1 MKICILYGSP
11 RKKNTYA
18 AVQQIKERLRL
29 HEEVEFVEYILQKE
43 PHDFCCGCYTCINGA
58 EEKCPHAA
66 HVQPVIQAMRG
77 ADGLIFAT
85 PVYVMDMTAQMK
97 AFLDHTGYFY
107 IVHRPY
113 PEMFQKSAL
122 VVSTAAGAGTK
133 DANAS
138 VIRSLKHWG
147 VRRIYSC
154 GISIFAPGWDA
165 IPASRKRKIEKR
177 LDCVTDAFWR
187 SLGAKKRPTMH
198 TRLLFF
204 AMKQMQKRKKGTGAD
219 ATYWKRQGWLD
230 GKKPF

>member
-1 MKICILYGSP
+1 M
-11 RKKNTYA
+11 
-18 AVQQIKERLRL
+18 LRL
-29 HEEVEFVEYILQKE
+29 LYLYQRCRGKMPPCGACPAGHSGDARRGR
-43 PHDFCCGCYTCINGA
+43 PDFCNARLC
-58 EEKCPHAA
+58 
-66 HVQPVIQAMRG
+66 
-77 ADGLIFAT
+77 DGYDG
-85 PVYVMDMTAQMK
+85 PDESV
-97 AFLDHTGYFY
+97 LDHTGYFY
-107 IVHRPY
+107 MVHRPY

-219 ATYWKRQGWLD
+219 ATYWKQQGWLD

>member
-97 AFLDHTGYFY
+97 CVFGSHGLFLYGTPPLPGDVPKVRPGGFHGGGGRYEGCQCVGHTVVKALG
-107 IVHRPY
+107 RP
-113 PEMFQKSAL
+113 Q
-122 VVSTAAGAGTK
+122 
-133 DANAS
+133 D
-138 VIRSLKHWG
+138 
-147 VRRIYSC
+147 YSC

-177 LDCVTDAFWR
+177 LDRVTDAFWR

-219 ATYWKRQGWLD
+219 ATYWKQQGWLD

>member
-18 AVQQIKERLRL
+18 AVQQIKARLRL

-97 AFLDHTGYFY
+97 AFWITRVIFIWYTAPT
-107 IVHRPY
+107 RRCS
-113 PEMFQKSAL
+113 KSPPWWFPRRR
-122 VVSTAAGAGTK
+122 GP
-133 DANAS
+133 
-138 VIRSLKHWG
+138 
-147 VRRIYSC
+147 VRRM
-154 GISIFAPGWDA
+154 PM
-165 IPASRKRKIEKR
+165 R
-177 LDCVTDAFWR
+177 R
-187 SLGAKKRPTMH
+187 SYGR
-198 TRLLFF
+198 
-204 AMKQMQKRKKGTGAD
+204 
-219 ATYWKRQGWLD
+219 
-230 GKKPF
+230 

>member
-1 MKICILYGSP
+1 MKKWNSSSTFYRRSP
-11 RKKNTYA
+11 TIFA
-18 AVQQIKERLRL
+18 AVAIP
-29 HEEVEFVEYILQKE
+29 VSTV
-43 PHDFCCGCYTCINGA
+43 A

-107 IVHRPY
+107 MVHRPY

-138 VIRSLKHWG
+138 VIRSLKHWAS
-147 VRRIYSC
+147 RRIYSC
-154 GISIFAPGWDA
+154 GISIFARVGCHSCFPQTEN
-165 IPASRKRKIEKR
+165 RK
-177 LDCVTDAFWR
+177 TA
-187 SLGAKKRPTMH
+187 
-198 TRLLFF
+198 
-204 AMKQMQKRKKGTGAD
+204 
-219 ATYWKRQGWLD
+219 
-230 GKKPF
+230 

>member
-107 IVHRPY
+107 MVHRPY

-138 VIRSLKHWG
+138 VVRSLKHWG

-154 GISIFAPGWDA
+154 GISIFAPGGMPFLL
-165 IPASRKRKIEKR
+165 PAN
-177 LDCVTDAFWR
+177 
-187 SLGAKKRPTMH
+187 
-198 TRLLFF
+198 
-204 AMKQMQKRKKGTGAD
+204 
-219 ATYWKRQGWLD
+219 
-230 GKKPF
+230 GKSKNGLIV

>member
-18 AVQQIKERLRL
+18 AVQVIKEQLNRLGK
-29 HEEVEFVEYILQKE
+29 VDYNEYFLQTE
-43 PHDFCCGCYTCINGA
+43 SHDFCCGCYTCIEGH

-66 HVQPVIQAMRG
+66 HVQPVIQAMRD

-107 IVHRPY
+107 MVHRPY

-122 VVSTAAGAGTK
+122 VISTAAGGGTK

-138 VIRSLKHWG
+138 IARSLKHWG
-147 VRRIYSC
+147 IRRIFSC

-165 IPASRKRKIEKR
+165 IPPTRKQSIEKKLR
-177 LDCVTDAFWR
+177 HTTDLFWR
-187 SLGAKKRPTMH
+187 SLGTKKRPTLH
-198 TRLLFF
+198 TRALFF
-204 AMKQMQKRKKGTGAD
+204 VMRMMQKKKAGTSAD
-219 ATYWKRQGWLD
+219 AAYWSRQGWLD

>member
-1 MKICILYGSP
+1 M
-11 RKKNTYA
+11 
-18 AVQQIKERLRL
+18 
-29 HEEVEFVEYILQKE
+29 
-43 PHDFCCGCYTCINGA
+43 
-58 EEKCPHAA
+58 
-66 HVQPVIQAMRG
+66 
-77 ADGLIFAT
+77 
-85 PVYVMDMTAQMK
+85 
-97 AFLDHTGYFY
+97 
-107 IVHRPY
+107 VHRPY

-154 GISIFAPGWDA
+154 GISIFAPGGDA

-219 ATYWKRQGWLD
+219 ATYWKQQGWLD